1 MSSIAMPLLVQ
12 SGKALITEIQQ
23 VRQKSVM
30 IILTTNVNCL
40 LSVRQNSEY
49 WNNCNNSLQKPCELG
64 TITITLHIDEITVAH
79 RV

>member
-12 SGKALITEIQQ
+12 SGKALTTEIQQ

-40 LSVRQNSEY
+40 LSVGQNSEY
-49 WNNCNNSLQKPCELG
+49 WNNCNNSLQNPYGLG
-64 TITITLHIDEITVAH
+64 TITITLHIDEKTVAH